1 MGRIIEMVNSGN
13 TMQLIQVA
21 VMAVVIVAVTYVV
34 SSLLTRL
41 IRRIISSDGV
51 PLPSSSILV
60 NIARVAVWALG
71 LSFVLSACL
80 GIDVNGIVA
89 ALGVGGIAISLG
101 LQDTM
106 RNLIGGMQ
114 VTLMKIV
121 QPGDHIVVG
130 DCDGIVQ
137 DVSWRQTVVL
147 DYEKSVHL
155 IPNAQISSAEVI
167 KVEPTYLVSTV
178 VVLNNDGRDLGQTF
192 AKMEALAKEA
202 VEQVAPL
209 ERDPWMLATKI
220 GEYGIWAK
228 LRFVLADASL
238 AREARSAALVA
249 IAPYTRLDAAELD
262 DSGDG
267 SL

>member
-1 MGRIIEMVNSGN
+1 MNRIIETINSGN
-13 TMQLIQVA
+13 TAHLIQLCVA
-21 VMAVVIVAVTYVV
+21 AVAIVGITYIV
-34 SSLLTRL
+34 SRLVTRL

-130 DCDGIVQ
+130 ECDGIVQ

-147 DYEKSVHL
+147 DYEKSLHL

-167 KVEPTYLVSTV
+167 KVEPTFLVSTV
-178 VVLNNDGRDLGQTF
+178 VVLNNDGRDLQQTF
-192 AKMEALAKEA
+192 AQMEHLAKEA
-202 VEQVAPL
+202 IEKVAPL

-228 LRFVLADASL
+228 LRFVLKDASL

-249 IAPYTRLDAAELD
+249 IAPYTRLDASELASD
-262 DSGDG
+262 GD
-267 SL
+267 

>member
-1 MGRIIEMVNSGN
+1 M
-13 TMQLIQVA
+13 
-21 VMAVVIVAVTYVV
+21 
-34 SSLLTRL
+34 
-41 IRRIISSDGV
+41 
-51 PLPSSSILV
+51 
-60 NIARVAVWALG
+60 
-71 LSFVLSACL
+71 
-80 GIDVNGIVA
+80 
-89 ALGVGGIAISLG
+89 
-101 LQDTM
+101 
-106 RNLIGGMQ
+106 
-114 VTLMKIV
+114 
-121 QPGDHIVVG
+121 
-130 DCDGIVQ
+130 Q

-147 DYEKSVHL
+147 DYEKNVHL

-202 VEQVAPL
+202 IEQVAPL

-249 IAPYTRLDAAELD
+249 IAPYTRPDAADLD